1 MADYTLKPDI
11 SAPGDNV
18 ISTAIDPTTNT
29 QTYATESGTSMAGPY
44 NAGAALLVM
53 QKIKATRPD
62 LQGADLVKAVKLAL
76 MNAADPMKDIN
87 YPDTYISP
95 RRQGAGQIDVSK
107 AGDLTVSAE
116 GNKDAGSVSLG
127 KIGQTTSFTVTL
139 TNHGKTAQN
148 YVVDTNGGP
157 LTQVQDTSNE
167 YGHSQLHACCW
178 RNQDCHLQVI
188 PRQYCRG

>member
-1 MADYTLKPDI
+1 
-11 SAPGDNV
+11 
-18 ISTAIDPTTNT
+18 
-29 QTYATESGTSMAGPY
+29 MAGPY

-157 LTQVQDTSNE
+157 LTQVQDTSNGNTVHDQTLIGATVNTDTANFTLAAGE
-167 YGHSQLHACCW
+167 TKIGRAH
-178 RNQDCHLQVI
+178 V
-188 PRQYCRG
+188 